1 MFKRTR
7 STKDFA
13 EEIEAHLELEAD
25 ELRREGLSED
35 ESHRKARVEFGNVS
49 ATQELFYLKSR
60 IVWLDNLLRDVR
72 FAIRQ
77 LVKHPGF
84 AATAILVLALGIGA
98 SVAIFAFVDAAL
110 IEPLPYPQPGQLVS
124 VFEAASMCPRCN
136 VSYLNFRDWKKSSLP
151 FTSLEA
157 WGFKTYLLPAATG
170 AQSVPGARVTDG
182 FFRTLGVTPV
192 LGRDFYAGE
201 DAPGKPSTVL
211 ISYSAWK
218 SRFGGR
224 LDVVGQTIKLS
235 DDTYTVIGV
244 LPPQFH
250 FAPRD
255 AEFWATLN
263 DPTSCEK
270 RRSCHSLFALARLS
284 DGVPVQGALAAM
296 KSIAQQMEKQYPDNR
311 GYSADVVPLSEWIV
325 GDIRPILLLL
335 LGGAALLLLIA
346 CVNVSSLLLVRSE
359 SRGREI
365 AIRGALGASRGRLLW
380 QFVTEGLVL
389 VATGSVLGLA
399 SALIAMRLLI
409 RLVPADM
416 LGQMPYL
423 QGLGF
428 NLHVLAFSASVSL
441 FAVLLF
447 SIAPILRLSRN
458 EVQVGLSDGGRTSAG
473 TVWRRLGSRLVVVE
487 LAIAMVLLVGAGLL
501 GKSLYRLLHVDIGM
515 QPDHLATLGIT
526 LPASYAEDKQIMQV
540 ERELEGRIGALP
552 GVKSVGI
559 TTSLP
564 SRSWGMATNILV
576 AGRPW
581 NGVHNTVPE
590 RDVSPDYLK
599 AIGAKLL
606 RGRYF
611 STTEDDPSKAH
622 VAVINQAFARQY
634 FPGEDAI
641 GKHLLYEGS
650 HDSTEIVGVVED
662 VKEGPLDSANQPA
675 LYDTF
680 SSFWFRSFYIV
691 VRTSQAEE
699 TILPTL
705 TDTIH
710 KIDPGIAT
718 SEPSTMNEL
727 INSSES
733 AYLHRSSAS
742 LIAGFATLA
751 LLLGTVGLY
760 GVVAYS
766 ASQRTREIGI
776 RIALGAQR
784 SSVYGIVMR
793 QAGWLTLAG
802 LAIGLVC
809 SVCAS
814 VFMHKLLFGV
824 RAWDPMTLAGVVLLL
839 GLASMAASFLPAR
852 RAASVNPTDALR
864 AE

>member
-1 MFKRTR
+1 MFKRAR

-13 EEIEAHLELEAD
+13 EDIKAHLDLEAE
-25 ELRREGLSED
+25 ELRNKGLSED
-35 ESHRKARVEFGNVS
+35 EAQRKAGVEFDNVGE
-49 ATQELFYLKSR
+49 AQELFYLKTR
-60 IVWLDNLLRDVR
+60 IAWLDNLLRDVR

-84 AATAILVLALGIGA
+84 AAIAILVLALGIGA

-124 VFEAASMCPRCN
+124 VFEAASMSPRCN
-136 VSYLNFRDWKKSSLP
+136 VSFLNFRDWKKSSVS
-151 FTSLEA
+151 FSSLEA
-157 WGFKTYLLPAATG
+157 WGFKTYLLPASTG
-170 AQSVPGARVTDG
+170 AQAVSGARVTDG
-182 FFRTLGVTPV
+182 FFRTLGVSPM

-224 LDVVGQTIKLS
+224 RDVVGQTIKLS

-244 LPPQFH
+244 LPSKFH

-270 RRSCHSLFALARLS
+270 RRSCHSLIALARLN
-284 DGVPVQGALAAM
+284 DGVSVQGALAAM
-296 KSIAQQMEKQYPDNR
+296 KSIAQRMEKQYPDDR
-311 GYSADVVPLSEWIV
+311 GYGVDVVPLSEWIV

-335 LGGAALLLLIA
+335 LGGASLLLLIA

-359 SRGREI
+359 SRSHEI
-365 AIRGALGASRGRLLW
+365 AVRGALGAARARLVW

-389 VATGSVLGLA
+389 VGAGTVLGLT
-399 SALIAMRLLI
+399 SALIGMRLLI

-428 NLHVLAFSASVSL
+428 NPHVLAFAASVSL

-447 SIAPILRLSRN
+447 SITPVLWLSRN
-458 EVQVGLSDGGRTSAG
+458 AAQVGLSDGGRTSAG
-473 TVWRRLGSRLVVVE
+473 TVWHRFGSKLVVVE

-501 GKSLYRLLHVDIGM
+501 GRSLHRLLHVNIGM
-515 QPDHLATLGIT
+515 QPDHLATLEIT
-526 LPASYAEDKQIMQV
+526 LPGSFKDNNQIMQL
-540 ERELEGRIGALP
+540 ERELEVRIGALP
-552 GVKSVGI
+552 GVRSVGI

-581 NGVHNTVPE
+581 DGVHNTVPE

-599 AIGAKLL
+599 TLGARLI
-606 RGRYF
+606 RGHYF
-611 STTEDDPSKAH
+611 STAEDDPSKAH
-622 VAVINQAFARQY
+622 VAVINEAFARQY
-634 FPGEDAI
+634 FPGEDAV

-650 HDSTEIVGVVED
+650 HDSTEIVGLVED
-662 VKEGPLDSANQPA
+662 VKEGPLDSANQPVI
-675 LYDTF
+675 YDTF
-680 SSFWFRSFYIV
+680 SSFWFRSFNMV

-710 KIDPGIAT
+710 KIDPDIAT

-727 INSSES
+727 ISNSES
-733 AYLHRSSAS
+733 AYLHRSSAV
-742 LIAGFATLA
+742 LIAGFAALA

-776 RIALGAQR
+776 RMALGAQR

-793 QAGWLTLAG
+793 QAGGLTLAG
-802 LAIGLVC
+802 LAVGLVC

-814 VFMHKLLFGV
+814 MFMHKLLFGV
-824 RAWDPMTLAGVVLLL
+824 RAWDPMTLAGVALLL
-839 GLASMAASFLPAR
+839 GLSSMAASFLPAR